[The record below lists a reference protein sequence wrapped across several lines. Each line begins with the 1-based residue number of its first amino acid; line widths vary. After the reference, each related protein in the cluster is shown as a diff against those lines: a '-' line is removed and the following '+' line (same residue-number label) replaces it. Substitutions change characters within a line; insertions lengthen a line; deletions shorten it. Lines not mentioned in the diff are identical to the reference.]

1 MCCSVLQCVAVHTYT
16 QDSDTLDCR
25 LPVFLLSCM
34 APQIMGRRTGGYS
47 KDTPPYMQTFR
58 QRCVAVCC
66 SVLNT
71 LHTHKYTPPYTQTFR
86 QRHCILTPQMM
97 RAKEN
102 SLHTLKGQQ
111 PAHTPRTRAH
121 IHLSICRDLK
131 IQTLHL
137 DVYLRVF
144 ACFHFHSLQ
153 HKKFIVIFFRDSV
166 LEKNIDVLFR
176 NSVLVLFL
184 MFSVFI
190 CTSVS
195 ICTHIGFAPHNF
207 RGHRPHGGISQKYP
221 NVWKDE
227 IM

>member
-47 KDTPPYMQTFR
+47 TDTPPYMQTFR

-97 RAKEN
+97 RAKETAYIHLKDN
-102 SLHTLKGQQ
+102 SLHIPKGQE
-111 PAHTPRTRAH
+111 PTYTYLYAETSRYRHYILTSICEFSRAFIFTVCNTKNLLLYFSETVCLKKILMYFSETVCLSYFYCFLCLFVHPYPFAHT
-121 IHLSICRDLK
+121 
-131 IQTLHL
+131 
-137 DVYLRVF
+137 
-144 ACFHFHSLQ
+144 
-153 HKKFIVIFFRDSV
+153 
-166 LEKNIDVLFR
+166 
-176 NSVLVLFL
+176 
-184 MFSVFI
+184 
-190 CTSVS
+190 
-195 ICTHIGFAPHNF
+195 
-207 RGHRPHGGISQKYP
+207 
-221 NVWKDE
+221 
-227 IM
+227 